1 MTIYTPDNDISM
13 YDMDYIMKC
22 RFGRVHPSIVKS
34 ELGAYVESK
43 SKCEASHQASKDAK
57 LEAGRT
63 MRKQSQSRL
72 TTEERKLRT
81 RIANNRN
88 NVRLCKKYGIR
99 LSDRQRYALLSGKS
113 TLMQVL
119 DEEQKWLWRKSSHPD
134 KS

>member
-13 YDMDYIMKC
+13 YDMDYIMQC

-34 ELGAYVESK
+34 ELESYAESK
-43 SKCEASHQASKDAK
+43 SKCEARRQASKEAR
-57 LEAGRT
+57 LEARRT
-63 MRKQSQSRL
+63 RRKQSQSKL
-72 TTEERKLRT
+72 TPEERKLRT

-88 NVRLCKKYGIR
+88 SIKRCKKYGIH

-119 DEEQKWLWRKSSHPD
+119 DEEQKWQWRKSSHLD